1 LRTKT
6 SEINN
11 DDYVDSKAKK
21 GKDETEFSKNF
32 THATTSKDINSL
44 VQNKNEIE
52 SEKIYDRF
60 VGNESLK
67 MGHFKSTTVVRQTAS
82 GSLPGKY

>member
-1 LRTKT
+1 MMTTTTRVSVTNVNVNT
-6 SEINN
+6 SSDN

-44 VQNKNEIE
+44 VQNKNVNMPHQGLDRAA
-52 SEKIYDRF
+52 IYKPMQPHI
-60 VGNESLK
+60 VTK
-67 MGHFKSTTVVRQTAS
+67 
-82 GSLPGKY
+82 